1 MTNIAIFVSGNGTN
15 CENIIRY
22 FKDNKNINVCLVI
35 SNRPDA
41 YALVRAAKYDVPCK
55 VLSKQEINDSDV
67 IIPLLESF
75 KINFIVLAGFMLMIP
90 QFITEKYDCK
100 IVNIHPS
107 LLPKF
112 GGKGMYGHH
121 VHEAVKAAGE
131 KETGITIHYVSNV
144 CDGGEIIAQFKTA
157 VSPEDTPETIEAKV
171 HVLEQQYFP
180 ETIERLI
187 SGTTR

>member
-121 VHEAVKAAGE
+121 VHEVVKAAGE

>member
-157 VSPEDTPETIEAKV
+157 VSPEDTPETIEAKI